1 MRQSL
6 IKFIC
11 RRLVAPLL
19 VTNESKE
26 SVWREVDDSFVGP
39 VPQDLAK
46 L

>member
-1 MRQSL
+1 M
-6 IKFIC
+6 
-11 RRLVAPLL
+11 APLL